1 MSNDNFPSNQAT
13 IGLFDIRQYIN
24 LINRHKW
31 VVIGLSLLF
40 ALLGFIISAFVL
52 PPKYEASALLGVTN
66 PSVEVNLESTINELY
81 PLDDFRQ
88 LTEATKGLP
97 NLAESDD
104 VLLTVCEEMDLVCL
118 GDGNDLPDVEAELVG
133 TNQLKLVV
141 ISDEPSVSAD
151 FANHWSAE
159 IIKRWERMY
168 GNADIDLDELQ
179 SELDI
184 AYNDWY
190 KAQKTLEAY
199 LPESEI
205 NYLDIQLTQ
214 ARNSLLS
221 YLDEIKWN
229 ELIIQDA
236 KSYSDRLGFQDQ
248 TRNLLI
254 GDSLSLIGILQRMS
268 GGLSGT
274 QLQLADSNLYG
285 EGFSVSNGR
294 DLSNEVV
301 ITLEN
306 ENNQLRTKVS
316 ELESEIIDLS
326 VLLEQEQARIQV
338 LEQERDK
345 LWSSYQSQQLFYEEV
360 RIAKLNNY
368 QVANTLS
375 NAVEP
380 DEEES
385 VTLIITALS
394 LITGLI
400 LSLFGFLIYDWW
412 NVPDNHLGKPN
423 K

>member
-1 MSNDNFPSNQAT
+1 MSDDNFPTNQST

-24 LINRHKW
+24 LLNRHKW
-31 VVIGLSLLF
+31 IVIGLSFLF
-40 ALLGFIISAFVL
+40 ALLAFVISAFVL
-52 PPKYEASALLGVTN
+52 PPRYKSSALIGVTN
-66 PSVEVNLESTINELY
+66 PSVEVNLEPTINELY

-88 LTEATKGLP
+88 LTETTKGLP

-104 VLLTVCEEMDLVCL
+104 VLLTVCEEMGLVCL
-118 GDGNDLPDVEAELVG
+118 GDGNDLPNVEAELIG

-141 ISDEPSVSAD
+141 ISDEASVSAD
-151 FANHWSAE
+151 FANYWSAE
-159 IIKRWERMY
+159 IIKRWEWMY
-168 GNADIDLDELQ
+168 GNADIDLDKLQ
-179 SELDI
+179 SDLDT
-184 AYNDWY
+184 AYDSWNM
-190 KAQKTLEAY
+190 AQKTLEEY
-199 LPESEI
+199 LPESQI
-205 NYLDIQLTQ
+205 NYLDIQLAQ

-248 TRNLLI
+248 ASNLLI

-294 DLSNEVV
+294 DLSDEIV

-306 ENNQLRTKVS
+306 ENDQLRDKVS

-326 VLLEQEQARIQV
+326 VLLEQEQSRILV
-338 LEQERDK
+338 LEQDRDQ
-345 LWSSYQSQQLFYEEV
+345 LWNSYQSQVLFYEEV

-368 QVANTLS
+368 QVANILS

-380 DEEES
+380 EEEES
-385 VTLIITALS
+385 ITLIITALS
-394 LITGLI
+394 LITGL
-400 LSLFGFLIYDWW
+400 LVSLFGFLIYDWW
-412 NVPDNHLGKPN
+412 KLPENNLSKPN